1 MEILQGEE
9 REEEAILLFKRIIV
23 ENFSNLGKKLDL
35 QVHVAYRTPY
45 YLCVK
50 RLSLRHSI
58 IKLSKFNDKEF

>member
-45 YLCVK
+45 LCVK

-58 IKLSKFNDKEF
+58 IKLSKVNDKEF